1 MALDLMND
9 ITTAMKS
16 EIAAELGASYKELAY
31 VENVQKN
38 NFRTGNDRY
47 GVRAL
52 QGAQVPGVTKNIT
65 ITQEYEVVL
74 TKGYIESSVDDT
86 LQVSKSYDNRENLL
100 DIYKRLVNNRAGL
113 PSVVLNVFDLIIGEP
128 EYLEQDKI
136 VIQRATMNI
145 TYRFTLI

>member
-52 QGAQVPGVTKNIT
+52 QGAQVPGVTKNVTFI
-65 ITQEYEVVL
+65 QEFEVIL

-86 LQVSKSYDNRENLL
+86 LQVSKAYDNRENLL
-100 DIYKRLVNNRAGL
+100 DIYKRLVNNRVGL
-113 PSVVLNVFDLIIGEP
+113 PATVLNVFDLIIGEP

-145 TYRFTLI
+145 TYRFSLI